1 MGAKYLP
8 TIKDQKAH
16 GRFQRQQLVQS
27 KFIKPAAPKPGP
39 AKSPAVE
46 AGKSPAAGKPGT

>member
-16 GRFQRQQLVQS
+16 GRFQRQQRAPS
-27 KFIKPAAPKPGP
+27 KFIKPAAPKPVP
-39 AKSPAVE
+39 AK
-46 AGKSPAAGKPGT
+46 PAAGVAKPRD